1 MKHQTLC
8 RRELSQRP
16 ARTNGDAELRFRPG
30 VQTNHPGIGNHR
42 AVIGAKF
49 RTGIEDFPTALLHH
63 FRQLRAQRT
72 ISADASRHHQPFKAG
87 LFQRAATLNHQ
98 RIHDRVFK
106 RAGNI
111 GAGLVVIAVAAD
123 GVRGKSLEA
132 RKAEIQPG
140 AVGHRARE
148 DKAPFGALG
157 GHLRQH
163 RAAGI
168 I

>member
-1 MKHQTLC
+1 M
-8 RRELSQRP
+8 
-16 ARTNGDAELRFRPG
+16 
-30 VQTNHPGIGNHR
+30 NHPGTGNHR

-49 RTGIEDFPTALLHH
+49 RTGIEDFPPR
-63 FRQLRAQRT
+63 FCI
-72 ISADASRHHQPFKAG
+72 ISASFARSVRLALTPPAITSRLKAG

-111 GAGLVVIAVAAD
+111 GAGLIVIAVAAD

-132 RKAEIQPG
+132 REAEIQPR
-140 AVGHRARE
+140 AVGHQARE
-148 DKAPFGALG
+148 DKAPFGAQG

-163 RAAGI
+163 RAAG
-168 I
+168 